1 MIKLLL
7 ATLSGIFYFLVL
19 PEHSYALLAL
29 ITYLPLLKA
38 LEGTTLKQTYG
49 LSLLAG
55 MVMTALCTPW
65 MADVGQTFFNIPH
78 PYNLLLVLEMAII
91 GAQPIAIS
99 MTLYRYL
106 ANKLPQLKVWL
117 LPLSV
122 IVIFSFFSPLL
133 KSLLSYGFIE
143 YNSIIQTVDITGVL
157 GLEFI
162 IITCNALL
170 YQLFVSNQNSLKS
183 MSIYLSLTMIILWL
197 SYSHWRFNTLTA
209 QLFNME
215 TMSFSLMQPN
225 RKPSLDAKNT
235 NKIAQDDLW
244 EFSQYQALDN
254 HSIELAIWPEGTY
267 YGFVYDQQS
276 TNNIKKL
283 VKETQIPLLFQ
294 DDYFS
299 TNKAVIENRV
309 YFLTHQNQLKQQY
322 YSKRELMPFGE
333 KIDLLGYERL
343 LAAIKIEKV
352 PYQAGTQPAY
362 FALNGKFLVPL
373 VCFEVLKSELV
384 AKSLNTTHSYKVAVV
399 LSQDGWYGDSIQQV
413 SAHRAITQFRAIE
426 NRTPF
431 IHVINNGPSQVI
443 NIVGENSFNAPHLT
457 RGSWQ
462 SSVSVPKNINSFFK
476 QYPTWFEILLQLI
489 LASTIVLAHIKK
501 TNTR

>member
-7 ATLSGIFYFLVL
+7 ATLTGIFYFLAL
-19 PEHSYALLAL
+19 PEHNYALLAL

-38 LEGTTLKQTYG
+38 LENTSLKQTYG

-65 MADVGQTFFNIPH
+65 MADVGQTFFNIPY
-78 PYNLLLVLEMAII
+78 PLNLLLVLEMAFI

-106 ANKLPQLKVWL
+106 ANKLPQLKIWL

-122 IVIFSFFSPLL
+122 IATFSLFSPLL

-143 YNSIIQTVDITGVL
+143 QSSLIQTVDITGVL

-162 IITCNALL
+162 IVICNALF
-170 YQLFVSNQNSLKS
+170 YQILITKPYLLKS
-183 MSIYLSLTMIILWL
+183 ISVYLGLAMIILWL
-197 SYSHWRFNTLTA
+197 SYSQWRFKTLTA
-209 QLFNME
+209 QLSNME
-215 TMSFSLMQPN
+215 VMTFALMQPN
-225 RKPSLDAKNT
+225 RKPTLDAKNT
-235 NKIAQDDLW
+235 NKIAQDNLW
-244 EFSQYQALDN
+244 EFNQYQALDKN
-254 HSIELAIWPEGTY
+254 SIELAIWPEGTF
-267 YGFVYDQQS
+267 YGFHYDQQS
-276 TNNIKKL
+276 TNNIKELLKS
-283 VKETQIPLLFQ
+283 TQIPLLFQ

-299 TNKAVIENRV
+299 TNKAVIENRI
-309 YFLTHQNQLKQQY
+309 YFLTYQNQLKQQHY
-322 YSKRELMPFGE
+322 IKRELMPFGE
-333 KIDLLGYERL
+333 KIDLLGYEQL
-343 LAAIKIEKV
+343 LSVLGVEKI
-352 PYQAGTQPAY
+352 PYQAGNKPAY
-362 FALNGKFLVPL
+362 FTLNGKFIVPL

-399 LSQDGWYGDSIQQV
+399 LSQDGWYGDSLQQV

-443 NIVGENSFNAPHLT
+443 NIVGENNFNAPHLT

-462 SSVSVPKNINSFFK
+462 STVLVPKNIYSFFK
-476 QYPTWFEILLQLI
+476 QYPSWFETLLQL
-489 LASTIVLAHIKK
+489 LFASTLILTYVKK
-501 TNTR
+501 TTVR